1 VTTAYGYAREMT
13 PVTRVV
19 EAIQRV
25 TGPAR
30 KSGREWA
37 LRCPTHEDRNPS
49 LNVSEGRDGT
59 ALVLC
64 RAGCATE
71 DILEAV
77 GLTYTDLFPDQR
89 PPAVVVPPRRRLDTA
104 YVYADEMGQPLYRV
118 RRVDSPGGKKVWQER
133 AVGAGWARSMDG
145 ARLVPYNLPK
155 VLEAVAAHAPV
166 WIVEGEKC
174 ADLLNSLGLV
184 ATTNAQGAGKWRGEW
199 SEMFLG
205 ADVIVIPDND
215 EQGRQHARQVRDSLT
230 EAANSV
236 RILALPGLENKGDD
250 VYDWL
255 AAGRSVDDLVALLD
269 QPDGFVRPVDAPLT
283 PTWPWPEPT
292 DNCFYGIAGQ
302 YAQDVT
308 EVSESDP
315 MAVLGTL
322 LTVFGV
328 FLGREPHIRVGN
340 SSHRAAL
347 FTLIVGESARARKG
361 TALQDARVLLEMVN
375 PRFFG
380 GPGIVSGISSGEGL
394 VYAMRDAREGEPDAG
409 VVHDRRFLAV
419 ETEFAKVL
427 QNAGRDKNI
436 VSSIIRQAWDGEPL
450 RTTTKSDP
458 MIASNYHFGV
468 VGHITIQELRRE
480 LTATE
485 AANGFANRHI
495 LIPAKR
501 TKVLSRP
508 GRMDPQA
515 LTYYAQELVAA
526 LNLAHGTREVVM
538 TEAAWDRYD
547 DIYREVETRDVGE
560 GLALS
565 IITRGAPNILR
576 MALITA
582 LMNKSSVIDVEHL
595 EAAYA
600 IWNYAEAGVLHIY
613 GDKLGDRYADTLLS
627 AVRSAGSRGLTG
639 RDAFRAFSGNV
650 DKERL
655 GEAADLLIRR
665 GLIQKVEIV
674 KQGAGRPSTVYLAA
688 GLTLSG

>member
-1 VTTAYGYAREMT
+1 MTTAYGYAGEPT
-13 PVTRVV
+13 PVTLVV
-19 EAIQRV
+19 EAVQRV

-30 KSGREWA
+30 KSGKEWA
-37 LRCPTHEDRNPS
+37 LRCPAHEDRNPS
-49 LNVSEGRDGT
+49 LNVSEGRDGS

-64 RAGCATE
+64 RAGCNTD

-77 GLTYTDLFPDQR
+77 GLTFADLFADRRAPA
-89 PPAVVVPPRRRLDTA
+89 PPPMPRKRLDTA
-104 YVYADEMGQPLYRV
+104 YIYVDENAVPLYRV
-118 RRVDSPGGKKVWQER
+118 RRLDGPAGKKVWQER
-133 AVGAGWARSMDG
+133 AVGGGWVKSMTG
-145 ARLVPYNLPK
+145 ARLVPYNFPK

-174 ADLLNSLGLV
+174 ADVLNAAGLV
-184 ATTNAQGAGKWRGEW
+184 ATTNPGGAGKWREEW
-199 SEMFLG
+199 SQFFVG
-205 ADVIVIPDND
+205 ADLIVIPDHD
-215 EQGRQHARQVRDSLT
+215 EPGRQHARQVRDFL
-230 EAANSV
+230 EEVANSV
-236 RILALPGLENKGDD
+236 RVLSLPDLSKGED

-255 AAGRSVDDLVALLD
+255 AAGRTVEDLVALLD
-269 QPDGFVRPVDAPLT
+269 QPDGYVRPADTLIT

-292 DNCFYGIAGQ
+292 ETCFYGIAGK
-302 YAQDVT
+302 YAQEVT
-308 EVSESDP
+308 EISEADP

-328 FLGREPHIRVGN
+328 FLGREPHVRIGN
-340 SSHRAAL
+340 STHRASL

-361 TALQDARVLLEMVN
+361 TALSDTRVLLEMVH
-375 PRFFG
+375 PRFFA

-394 VYAMRDAREGEPDAG
+394 VQAMRDAREGEADAG
-409 VVHDRRFLAV
+409 VVHDRRFLAI

-427 QNAGRDKNI
+427 QNATRDKNI

-450 RTTTKSDP
+450 RTTTKADP
-458 MIASNYHFGV
+458 MTASNYHFGV

-495 LIPAKR
+495 FIPAKR
-501 TKVLSRP
+501 TKIISRP
-508 GRMDPQA
+508 GRMEPQA
-515 LTYYAQELVAA
+515 LTYYAQELNSA
-526 LNLAHGTREVVM
+526 LNAAHGAREVAL
-538 TEAAWDRYD
+538 TEEAWERYD

-582 LMNKSSVIDVEHL
+582 LINKSPTIEVEHL

-627 AVRSAGSRGLTG
+627 AVRQAGDKGITG
-639 RDAFRAFSGNV
+639 RDAYRAFSGHV
-650 DKERL
+650 DKDRL
-655 GEAADLLIRR
+655 YEAAELLVRR
-665 GLIQKVEIV
+665 GLIQKLEVV
-674 KQGAGRPSTVYLAA
+674 KQGAGRPTTVYLAA
-688 GLTLSG
+688 GLTLSS